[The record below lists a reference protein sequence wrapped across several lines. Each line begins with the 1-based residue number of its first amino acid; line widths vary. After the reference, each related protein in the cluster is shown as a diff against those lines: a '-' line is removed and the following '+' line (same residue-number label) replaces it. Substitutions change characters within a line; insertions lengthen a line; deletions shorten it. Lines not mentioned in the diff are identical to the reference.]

1 MRRAI
6 VLFGLFLGT
15 YVLAQESPSF
25 RLNEHAFN
33 AGGQPQDGVVL
44 SSSSFQ
50 ITLVAVGG
58 TVTAATLSGA
68 HFAAD
73 GGFVAYFPPP
83 GEVMNLA
90 FTDAVTLVWDADGSI
105 GDYNL
110 YRGQVTAPFDPGYGS
125 CLVPSITDETAT
137 DGTTP
142 EIGNTLFYLVNGSI
156 DSLVRLN
163 LRQVQLSPGIIA
175 QLAAMFRQIFRE
187 DFRARNSLPVVSIT
201 FFPANALQ
209 KSGVDVCLL

>member
-1 MRRAI
+1 MKRAI
-6 VLFGLFLGT
+6 VLFGLLLGT

-33 AGGQPQDGVVL
+33 AGGHPEDGVVL

-58 TVTAATLSGA
+58 TVTATTLSGA
-68 HFAAD
+68 HYASD
-73 GGFVAYFPPP
+73 GGLVASFPPP
-83 GEVMNLA
+83 GEVMNLR
-90 FTDAVTLVWDADGSI
+90 FTDGATLVWNPDGSV

-125 CLVPSITDETAT
+125 CLVPGITDATAA

-142 EIGNTLFYLVNGSI
+142 EIGNILFYL
-156 DSLVRLN
+156 
-163 LRQVQLSPGIIA
+163 A
-175 QLAAMFRQIFRE
+175 T
-187 DFRARNSLPVVSIT
+187 ARNRLGEEGTKGSGSGEEARGN
-201 FFPANALQ
+201 PAP
-209 KSGVDVCLL
+209 CP